1 MVVFSGCHLSCSFCY
16 TPEASQLNLG
26 ENFTAEEFKNLL
38 AKLLAEGARNIN
50 LISPTHTWSVIES
63 VLEKFKEGAGKK
75 IPLLLK
81 FSGFESPALIRR
93 FARLADILIPDFK
106 VWSPQSAKSVSLP
119 IRYGIVALSAIEEM
133 GKTHGRLIRDSE
145 KIRRGILTRHL
156 LMPGF
161 DVDSLSVIR
170 ALKSVSYQGVL
181 NLMTCFIEPGGSLRK
196 ASPKRVE
203 QLIHFTH
210 ELGISILVD
219 GKNITLPRSHAMLA
233 GSSSA

>member
-1 MVVFSGCHLSCSFCY
+1 MSVRILHSGIHFGEEGVVWGNDRSGMVVFSGCHLSCSFCY

-93 FARLADILIPDFK
+93 FARLG
-106 VWSPQSAKSVSLP
+106 Q
-119 IRYGIVALSAIEEM
+119 
-133 GKTHGRLIRDSE
+133 
-145 KIRRGILTRHL
+145 
-156 LMPGF
+156 
-161 DVDSLSVIR
+161 
-170 ALKSVSYQGVL
+170 
-181 NLMTCFIEPGGSLRK
+181 
-196 ASPKRVE
+196 
-203 QLIHFTH
+203 
-210 ELGISILVD
+210 
-219 GKNITLPRSHAMLA
+219 
-233 GSSSA
+233 